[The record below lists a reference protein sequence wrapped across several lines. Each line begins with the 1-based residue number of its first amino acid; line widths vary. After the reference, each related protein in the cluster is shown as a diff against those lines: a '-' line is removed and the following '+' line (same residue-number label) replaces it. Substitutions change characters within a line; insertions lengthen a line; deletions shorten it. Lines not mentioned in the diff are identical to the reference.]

1 MGLTKI
7 DDRGLKTPIDLQ
19 DNEKIR
25 LGTGNDLELFHNGT
39 NSHLK
44 VTNGALVLNA
54 DSLYLQSLT
63 EDYLTATANGAVK
76 LYYNNSKKLETQ
88 VYGITVSGDVFLPDN
103 NRFVSGTSNDIQL
116 YHSGSDS
123 FLLHI
128 GTGDLKL
135 QTNSGSIELNSA
147 NENIR

>member
-1 MGLTKI
+1 MTLTKI

-88 VYGITVSGDVFLPDN
+88 VYGITVSEDVFLPDN
-103 NRFVSGTSNDIQL
+103 NRFVS
-116 YHSGSDS
+116 
-123 FLLHI
+123 
-128 GTGDLKL
+128 
-135 QTNSGSIELNSA
+135 
-147 NENIR
+147 